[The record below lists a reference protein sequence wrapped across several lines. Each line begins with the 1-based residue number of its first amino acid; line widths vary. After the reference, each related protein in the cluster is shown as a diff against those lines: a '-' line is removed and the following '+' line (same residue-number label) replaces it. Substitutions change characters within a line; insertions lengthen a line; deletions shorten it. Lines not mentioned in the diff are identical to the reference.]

1 MSSANQEGY
10 PKCLSLRTS
19 VIFCSLPFSLA
30 QIRMNTDHLRYRK
43 LEPTD
48 HMQEHC
54 LTVLTAAEIDDD
66 QCTEP
71 YQLSSEEHTSEPQSL
86 MRISYAVF
94 CLKKQTHQLLTS
106 QHNKH

>member
-54 LTVLTAAEIDDD
+54 LTVLTAAEIDDE
-66 QCTEP
+66 QR
-71 YQLSSEEHTSEPQSL
+71 SEESRVGKEC
-86 MRISYAVF
+86 AVRVE
-94 CLKKQTHQLLTS
+94 LGGRGIIKKKKRKIKS
-106 QHNKH
+106 KHK